1 MSRQGGSTGSG
12 SGTSRVRSSGRELVK
27 EFTPSATGKPV
38 KVFPF
43 VERIGLEELL
53 SVRGRAVVRLPLEPN
68 VNHVG
73 GMYAGAL
80 CTLAEA
86 PGGSLFLSAFD
97 IKRFYPIV
105 GELCVRYV
113 APATT
118 SVLVEGLM
126 REEEI
131 ERVTA
136 ELESTGKSKWEIEQ
150 ELVDET
156 GKVVATSTATYFG
169 LSR

>member
-1 MSRQGGSTGSG
+1 MTRGE
-12 SGTSRVRSSGRELVK
+12 ELVE
-27 EFTPSATGKPV
+27 EFPPYAEGRRV

-53 SVRGRAVVRLPLEPN
+53 NVRGRAVLRLPLEPN

-86 PGGSLFLSAFD
+86 PGGSLFVSAFD
-97 IKRFYPIV
+97 LKRFYPVV
-105 GELCVRYV
+105 GELSLRYL

-118 SVLVEGLM
+118 SVLVEGRM
-126 REEEI
+126 TEDEI
-131 ERVTA
+131 ERVAA
-136 ELESTGKSKWEIEQ
+136 ELESTGKSKWAVDQ
-150 ELVDET
+150 ELVDEQGT
-156 GKVVATSTATYFG
+156 VVATSHAAYFG